1 MIEFEKINLQE
12 AKDGLCLQDIGLSDE
27 LHKLEWIIC
36 MIAESKGDV
45 PTDGLYYLLY
55 DIHQSLEKTIKLV
68 DEEIIFKLR
77 EGAKEANP

>member
-12 AKDGLCLQDIGLSDE
+12 AKKGLCLEDIGLSDE
-27 LHKLEWIIC
+27 LHKLEWIVC
-36 MIAESKGDV
+36 MIAESKDHV
-45 PTDGLYYLLY
+45 PSDGLYYLLY
-55 DIHQSLEKTIKLV
+55 DIHQSLKKTINLV